1 MPGDR
6 SRGRRGNVKERSG
19 GKIEAIK
26 AIQIGLDRVQLT
38 LEPGPGAGHCRNAE
52 NSLYCLFFETA
63 LHLKFGEHLHFWP
76 Q

>member
-1 MPGDR
+1 M
-6 SRGRRGNVKERSG
+6 KERSG

-52 NSLYCLFFETA
+52 NSLYCLFLETA
-63 LHLKFGEHLHFWP
+63 LHLEFGEHSISG
-76 Q
+76 QDGERCRKR

>member
-6 SRGRRGNVKERSG
+6 SRGRRGNAKERSR

-52 NSLYCLFFETA
+52 NSLYCLFLETA